1 MNKIRAFANKVVSG
15 EMTEAESLE
24 LVLLFGLSLLFLG
37 LWLSYGIGSAF
48 TVCGSVFVILV
59 FKKV

>member
-1 MNKIRAFANKVVSG
+1 MNNIFEFAKKLVAG

-24 LVLLFGLSLLFLG
+24 LVLLFGLFLLFIG
-37 LWLSYGIGSAF
+37 FWLSYGIGSAF